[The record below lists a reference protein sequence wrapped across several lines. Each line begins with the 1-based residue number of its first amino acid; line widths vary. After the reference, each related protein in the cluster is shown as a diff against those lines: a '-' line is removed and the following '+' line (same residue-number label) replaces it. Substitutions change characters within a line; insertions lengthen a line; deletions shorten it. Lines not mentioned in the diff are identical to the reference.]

1 MFTRIGRF
9 FRAVFNSILG
19 EAENQ
24 VPLAMLEESTR
35 EMLDNLRSL
44 REATATTIAFETKA
58 KREQDMHN
66 ARIKNL
72 ERQAEEALKQGNE
85 KLARRALQ
93 LQVEARAT
101 AERAVATYKA
111 SKARADN
118 ARGKLKVEEER
129 IQGKIRQLG
138 ELKAIHA
145 MNDAQRKMQSITDEY
160 NIDGAMNVFD
170 KTAGSIQEQADRL
183 SAMDTIAV
191 SEGEELDR
199 QLSAISQKTEVDS
212 ALDALKARIAAE
224 APPAQQAAALE
235 RVGELE
241 QAVSTTEPTGKTL
254 TRMEYVRDWFADNL
268 PKLAGAVTGI
278 VTHPVVG
285 KLVESAGEGLVAEFR
300 RRFGQE

>member
-9 FRAVFNSILG
+9 FRAVFNAILG
-19 EAENQ
+19 EAEGH
-24 VPLAMLEESTR
+24 VPVAMLEESTR

-58 KREQDMHN
+58 KREMDAHN
-66 ARIKNL
+66 GRIKNL

-101 AERAVATYKA
+101 AERAQGTYKA

-145 MNDAQRKMQSITDEY
+145 MNDAQRRMQSITDEY
-160 NIDGAMNVFD
+160 NIDGAVSVFD

-199 QLSAISQKTEVDS
+199 QLAAISQKTEVDS
-212 ALDALKARIAAE
+212 ALEALKARIAE
-224 APPAQQAAALE
+224 SGTTAAAPAKQKE
-235 RVGELE
+235 KI
-241 QAVSTTEPTGKTL
+241 S
-254 TRMEYVRDWFADNL
+254 
-268 PKLAGAVTGI
+268 
-278 VTHPVVG
+278 
-285 KLVESAGEGLVAEFR
+285 SAFEE
-300 RRFGQE
+300 

>member
-138 ELKAIHA
+138 ELKA
-145 MNDAQRKMQSITDEY
+145 RSRRT
-160 NIDGAMNVFD
+160 
-170 KTAGSIQEQADRL
+170 GSPRWTP
-183 SAMDTIAV
+183 SP
-191 SEGEELDR
+191 SP
-199 QLSAISQKTEVDS
+199 
-212 ALDALKARIAAE
+212 KARSWTASS
-224 APPAQQAAALE
+224 PP
-235 RVGELE
+235 
-241 QAVSTTEPTGKTL
+241 S
-254 TRMEYVRDWFADNL
+254 
-268 PKLAGAVTGI
+268 
-278 VTHPVVG
+278 
-285 KLVESAGEGLVAEFR
+285 R
-300 RRFGQE
+300 RRPKWTRRWRR

>member
-9 FRAVFNSILG
+9 FKAIFNAILG
-19 EAENQ
+19 EAEGQ
-24 VPLAMLEESTR
+24 MPIAMLEESTR

-44 REATATTIAFETKA
+44 RDATATTIAFETKA
-58 KREQDMHN
+58 KRDMDMHN
-66 ARIKNL
+66 GRIKNL

-101 AERAVATYKA
+101 AERAQSTYKA

-138 ELKAIHA
+138 ELKAIHS

-160 NIDGAMNVFD
+160 NIDGAMNVFE

-191 SEGEELDR
+191 SEGEDLDR
-199 QLSAISQKTEVDS
+199 QLAAISQKTEVDS
-212 ALDALKARIAAE
+212 ALEAMKARLGEAGTSTPAA
-224 APPAQQAAALE
+224 
-235 RVGELE
+235 
-241 QAVSTTEPTGKTL
+241 GKQK
-254 TRMEYVRDWFADNL
+254 E
-268 PKLAGAVTGI
+268 KI
-278 VTHPVVG
+278 S
-285 KLVESAGEGLVAEFR
+285 SAFEE
-300 RRFGQE
+300 

>member
-170 KTAGSIQEQADRL
+170 KTAGSIQEQADKL

-191 SEGEELDR
+191 SEGEDLDR
-199 QLSAISQKTEVDS
+199 QLAAISQKSEVDS
-212 ALDALKARIAAE
+212 ALDALKARLADGGTTSAA
-224 APPAQQAAALE
+224 PAKQKE
-235 RVGELE
+235 KI
-241 QAVSTTEPTGKTL
+241 S
-254 TRMEYVRDWFADNL
+254 
-268 PKLAGAVTGI
+268 
-278 VTHPVVG
+278 
-285 KLVESAGEGLVAEFR
+285 SAFEEK
-300 RRFGQE
+300 